1 MGVPTHAG
9 DLRLAAALLPRTGPG
24 DVLRLQVVRLDAVEV
39 GVHLHILKLDTA
51 AGVVGGGGG
60 GSLERWVDRGDRV
73 APGAFVG
80 AGQHGKVGR
89 FDRVALRFGEQAVR
103 GDVQRLLW

>member
-60 GSLERWVDRGDRV
+60 GRLEGRVNRGDRV
-73 APGAFVG
+73 APGAFVR
-80 AGQHGKVGR
+80 AGQDGKVGR
-89 FDRVALRFGEQAVR
+89 FD
-103 GDVQRLLW
+103 